1 MWAVGWDRG
10 TWRLWGAPRHMA
22 DDPRPLS
29 PHLQI
34 YRPQVTSVLS
44 IAHRLTGVIL
54 AFAALLLTY
63 WLASAAYGP
72 GSFARAQ
79 AVLES
84 WFGRLVLFGFTFSL
98 FYHLCNGI
106 RHLGWDLGWGFDL
119 VKLRLT
125 GVLVIIAS
133 MGLTVL
139 SWMLAYGHVGKL

>member
-1 MWAVGWDRG
+1 
-10 TWRLWGAPRHMA
+10 MA
-22 DDPRPLS
+22 DDQRPLS
-29 PHLQI
+29 PHLQV

-44 IAHRLTGVIL
+44 IFHRLTGVVL

-72 GSFARAQ
+72 ESFGRAQ
-79 AVLES
+79 AVMES

-133 MGLTVL
+133 LGLTVL
-139 SWMLAYGHVGKL
+139 SWMMAYGHVGKL

>member
-1 MWAVGWDRG
+1 
-10 TWRLWGAPRHMA
+10 MA

-44 IAHRLTGVIL
+44 ITPRLTGVVL

-72 GSFARAQ
+72 ESFARAQ

>member
-1 MWAVGWDRG
+1 
-10 TWRLWGAPRHMA
+10 MA
-22 DDPRPLS
+22 DDQRPLS
-29 PHLQI
+29 PHLQV

-44 IAHRLTGVIL
+44 IFHRLTGVVL

-72 GSFARAQ
+72 ESFARAQ
-79 AVLES
+79 LVMES

-139 SWMLAYGHVGKL
+139 SWMMAYGHVGKL

>member
-1 MWAVGWDRG
+1 
-10 TWRLWGAPRHMA
+10 MA

-44 IAHRLTGVIL
+44 ITHRLTGVVL

-72 GSFARAQ
+72 ESFARAQ
-79 AVLES
+79 AVMES

-106 RHLGWDLGWGFDL
+106 RHLGWDLGWGFEL
-119 VKLRLT
+119 VKLRIT
-125 GVLVIIAS
+125 GVVVIIAS

-139 SWMLAYGHVGKL
+139 SWMLAYGHVDKL